1 MKVAIIYDFSDRIGI
16 PVTEKHVEIVR
27 RAMPDAE
34 IRRASSGQELIEQG
48 FDADILICWVT
59 GGGLCIVEE
68 YCRWS
73 RNLKWIHGLS
83 AGVEGVTQTSI
94 ATILGLRLTNAK
106 GIHGIPISETVMG
119 YLVSTMRRLP
129 EVRNNQR
136 SHEWVRLIPDEM
148 YGKTV
153 TILGIGSIGQ
163 AIAKRCKA
171 FDMTVLGV
179 KRSPAEIPFVDEVL
193 LEEHMDEAIAR
204 ADVVVMVLPATGAT
218 NKIFG
223 AEKFA
228 LMKDGA
234 LFVNV
239 GRGQTVDTDALV
251 EALQTRHLGGA
262 MLDALD
268 PEPLPVDHPLW
279 DMDNVLISPHMSAQ
293 SMLYMDRAFEV
304 FADNVPYFLRGEI
317 MPTEIDLERYS

>member
-1 MKVAIIYDFSDRIGI
+1 MKIAIIYDFSDRIGI
-16 PVTEKHVEIVR
+16 PVTEKHVETVR
-27 RAMPDAE
+27 NAMPDAE
-34 IRRASSGQELIEQG
+34 VRMASSGQELIGAG

-59 GGGLCIVEE
+59 GGGLCIVED

-73 RNLKWIHGLS
+73 KNLKWIHGLS

-94 ATILGLRLTNAK
+94 AEIPGLRLTNAK

-119 YLVSTMRRLP
+119 YLVSTIRMLP
-129 EVRNNQR
+129 AVRENQKK
-136 SHEWVRLIPDEM
+136 HHWIRLIPEEM
-148 YGKTV
+148 YSKTV

-179 KRSPAEIPFVDEVL
+179 KRSPAELSNVDEVL
-193 LEEHMDEAIAR
+193 TEERMDEAISR
-204 ADVVVMVLPATGAT
+204 ADIVVMVLPATGAT
-218 NKIFG
+218 EKIFD

-228 LMKDGA
+228 LMKEGA

-251 EALQTRHLGGA
+251 DALASGRLGGA

-268 PEPLPVDHPLW
+268 PEPLPEDHPLW
-279 DMDNVLISPHMSAQ
+279 DMENVVISPHMSAQ

-304 FADNVPYFLRGEI
+304 FADNVPYFLRGEV
-317 MPTEIDLERYS
+317 MPTEIDLQKY

>member
-1 MKVAIIYDFSDRIGI
+1 MKIAIIYDFSDRIGI
-16 PVTEKHVEIVR
+16 PVTEKHVETVR
-27 RAMPDAE
+27 KAMPDAE
-34 IRRASSGQELIEQG
+34 VRMASSGQELIDAG

-59 GGGLCIVEE
+59 GGGLCIVED

-73 RNLKWIHGLS
+73 KNLKWIHGLS

-94 ATILGLRLTNAK
+94 AEIPGLRLTNAK

-119 YLVSTMRRLP
+119 YLVSTMRMLP
-129 EVRNNQR
+129 AVRENQKK
-136 SHEWVRLIPDEM
+136 HQWIRLIPEEM

-179 KRSPAEIPFVDEVL
+179 KRSPAELPNVDEVL
-193 LEEHMDEAIAR
+193 TEERMDEAISR
-204 ADVVVMVLPATGAT
+204 ADIVVMVLPATAAT
-218 NKIFG
+218 EKIFG

-228 LMKDGA
+228 LMKEGA

-251 EALQTRHLGGA
+251 DALASGRLGGA

-268 PEPLPVDHPLW
+268 PEPLPEDHPLW
-279 DMDNVLISPHMSAQ
+279 DMENVVISPHMSAQ

-304 FADNVPYFLRGEI
+304 FADNVPGFLRGEV
-317 MPTEIDLERYS
+317 MPTEIDLKKY